1 MPEADTTNN
10 DTNNDIFQRTSAR
23 MMRTMLLVAVIGS
36 LVALWRGWTYG
47 MGFATGAA
55 ISWLNFRW
63 LKGFVAGLGPG
74 GKPTG
79 FMLFFVLRY
88 LIVAGAAYV
97 ILKYSKLSLA
107 AMFVGLF
114 VALAAAAIE
123 VFIQYARRNLD
134 H

>member
-1 MPEADTTNN
+1 MEADDN
-10 DTNNDIFQRTSAR
+10 DVFQRTAAR

-36 LVALWRGWTYG
+36 VVALWRGWTFG

-63 LKGFVAGLGPG
+63 LKGFVAGLGPA

-79 FMLFFVLRY
+79 FMLSFLFRY
-88 LIVAGAAYV
+88 LILAGAAYV
-97 ILKYSKLSLA
+97 ILRYSKLSLA

-114 VALAAAAIE
+114 VALVAAMIE

>member
-1 MPEADTTNN
+1 MAEADNTPGN
-10 DTNNDIFQRTSAR
+10 DDIFERTAAR
-23 MMRTMLLVAVIGS
+23 MMRTMLLVAIIGS
-36 LVALWRGWTYG
+36 VVALWRGWTYG

-63 LKGFVAGLGPG
+63 LKGFVAGLGAG
-74 GKPTG
+74 GKPTV

-88 LIVAGAAYV
+88 LLLAGSAYV
-97 ILKYSKLSLA
+97 ILKYSKLSLV

-114 VALAAAAIE
+114 VALAAATIE
-123 VFIQYARRNLD
+123 VLIQYARRDLD